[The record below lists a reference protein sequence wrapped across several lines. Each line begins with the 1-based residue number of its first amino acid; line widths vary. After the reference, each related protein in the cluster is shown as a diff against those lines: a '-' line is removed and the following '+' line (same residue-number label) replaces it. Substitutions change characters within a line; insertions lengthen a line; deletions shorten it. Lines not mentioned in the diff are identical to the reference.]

1 MTPQSVILS
10 LPKESPYHRKR
21 RRFLDKLGMTVTWR
35 FASFSMPSNAIFPF
49 DGNTVI
55 RYIYI
60 MTATI
65 QISSRGT
72 MTLPKRLRQTLG
84 VDKGGIVMA
93 DVTGDGVVLHPAAA
107 FPIELYSDARV
118 AEFDAEDA
126 ALAKALADKPE

>member
-1 MTPQSVILS
+1 
-10 LPKESPYHRKR
+10 
-21 RRFLDKLGMTVTWR
+21 
-35 FASFSMPSNAIFPF
+35 
-49 DGNTVI
+49 
-55 RYIYI
+55 
-60 MTATI
+60 
-65 QISSRGT
+65 